1 MSAAFERLSY
11 WLDNLPADDPFRAGL
26 IAVKDDPAEIR
37 ERFAAEL
44 AFGTAGLRGKLK
56 AGTACM
62 NYQVVGRAA
71 QGLADYIVA
80 KGPEAMA
87 KGAVIAHDPRH
98 YSKEFSNFTKRSF
111 RI

>member
-1 MSAAFERLSY
+1 MSVEYERLSY
-11 WLDNLPADDPFRAGL
+11 GLDSLPESDPFREGL

-71 QGLADYIVA
+71 QGLAD
-80 KGPEAMA
+80 
-87 KGAVIAHDPRH
+87 
-98 YSKEFSNFTKRSF
+98 
-111 RI
+111 